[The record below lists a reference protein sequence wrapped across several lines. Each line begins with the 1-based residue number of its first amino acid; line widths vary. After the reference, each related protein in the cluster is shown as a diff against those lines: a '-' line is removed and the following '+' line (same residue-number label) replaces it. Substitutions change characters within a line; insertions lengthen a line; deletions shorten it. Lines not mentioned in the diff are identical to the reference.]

1 MAKNLE
7 DLILK
12 ERPETIAAFIVEP
25 LMGAAGVI
33 PPPATYFE
41 KIQAV
46 LKKYDIL
53 FITDEIICGFGRL
66 GTMFGCDKYN
76 IKPDLVSIAKA
87 HSSAYIPITAVLVSP
102 EISDVIYSQSNKLG
116 VASYFGAQCEK
127 NGMLVGV
134 VGDNVMMSPP
144 FIITPGEVDK

>member
-46 LKKYDIL
+46 LTKYDIL
-53 FITDEIICGFGRL
+53 FIADEIICGFGRL

-76 IKPDLVSIAKA
+76 IKPDLVSID
-87 HSSAYIPITAVLVSP
+87 HS
-102 EISDVIYSQSNKLG
+102 KG

-144 FIITPGEVDK
+144 FIITAGEVDKLISIYGKALKAAEERVEELKSQKK